1 MPIMNRFIYKFFF
14 LLFAESCQKLPHND
28 NVNGWKDLNV
38 TDPGACEAYLKVDRS
53 RKRAEYELATPR
65 ELVKLRER
73 SKACK
78 KIEGKN

>member
-1 MPIMNRFIYKFFF
+1 MPKTPAQRQRERRERLK
-14 LLFAESCQKLPHND
+14 C
-28 NVNGWKDLNV
+28 
-38 TDPGACEAYLKVDRS
+38 DPEAWEAYLKVDRS
-53 RKRAEYELATPR
+53 RKRAEYEFATPR